1 MADLATQTFSK
12 LTETLSSFIAQLVNA
27 LISVVVIAVFLVLGY
42 FVAWVVNQVIIRVFE
57 QIEVEKRIRR
67 QKLDRV
73 LLGFTLTGITTALV
87 KIFVVLAFLGTA
99 TEVVN
104 LGLFTDLIKLAV
116 IYVPTLIQGVAI
128 LVVGLLF
135 SDYIARLIK
144 RSSSMPI
151 TNMVAAVVQLFVAYI
166 ALVIALPLILP
177 GVKVAILERAFE
189 LFIGAA
195 AVAIGFG
202 LAIAFGLG
210 LKDSIAAAAKK
221 NQRVFDNFF
230 GQIKE
235 QKK

>member
-73 LLGFTLTGITTALV
+73 LLGFTLTGITTAL
-87 KIFVVLAFLGTA
+87 
-99 TEVVN
+99 
-104 LGLFTDLIKLAV
+104 IKLAV

-166 ALVIALPLILP
+166 
-177 GVKVAILERAFE
+177 
-189 LFIGAA
+189 
-195 AVAIGFG
+195 
-202 LAIAFGLG
+202 
-210 LKDSIAAAAKK
+210 
-221 NQRVFDNFF
+221 
-230 GQIKE
+230 
-235 QKK
+235 